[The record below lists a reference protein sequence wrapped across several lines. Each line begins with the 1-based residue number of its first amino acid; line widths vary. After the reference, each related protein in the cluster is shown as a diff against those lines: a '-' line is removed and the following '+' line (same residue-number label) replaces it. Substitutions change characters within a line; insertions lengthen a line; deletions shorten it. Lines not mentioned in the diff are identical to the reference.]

1 MAGVKGKSG
10 GSRSGSGRKSIAEE
24 GNTKD
29 LCIAAITGIFGSPED
44 GIKFLLGSKEP
55 SLIKF
60 VFEHAYGKPTDKVE
74 NSGGLSI
81 TAFWDKTLIPNSDTP
96 ALPQE

>member
-1 MAGVKGKSG
+1 MAGGARPG
-10 GSRSGSGRKSIAEE
+10 AGRKSIADEQK
-24 GNTKD
+24 TKN
-29 LCIAAITGIFGSPED
+29 LCMAAITGKFGSPED
-44 GIKFLLGSKEP
+44 GLKWLLDTQEP

-81 TAFWDKTLIPNSDTP
+81 TAFWDKTLIPNSDTDVP
-96 ALPQE
+96 PQE